1 MNPRFKGFKAIVS
14 SGILVI
20 AALFLW
26 AVGGRDE
33 AQGAKDPPA
42 GVISGTVTANRDY
55 ALSEASGNHIP
66 ALNAVRVRARDEER
80 KITYTVFTQKGHYQ
94 IYNLPPGKYEMSALQ
109 DGFDSKG
116 PSVELKAGDT
126 KTADVALTARPE
138 QLRSELVDF
147 DTLYPP
153 GPTRDYLMQNCMGC
167 HGFEH
172 IPWHRMGGGVG
183 RSPDVW
189 GAAVSRM
196 FNMDGTSP
204 VNHTGVP
211 QVNPAAIP
219 EEKRQEIAAYFSKI
233 FPEGMKRRDFK
244 LDDLP
249 LDEAA
254 LSKTIYIEYDLP
266 PAKGDRENPEISNHD
281 VWPSRFSPT
290 VYVAEMGLDSVQGM
304 DKTRIDYPGRYQTYL
319 LTNPDKG
326 HRVLGP
332 HGITQAKDGHVYTAN
347 IDESSIGE
355 LDPETGKVVNY
366 TTPTRSTPHTIRSDS
381 KGNVWFTEM
390 QGVSKVGK
398 LDAITK
404 KITEWDPS
412 PTDTNAHYY
421 GMTVDQKDR
430 VWAVGMTSHKIV
442 GYDPRSDK
450 WSVYATPTQ
459 PSGPRRPTVDSKG
472 KVWFSEH
479 IGQALGELDPDTGK
493 ITEYKDPFKLG
504 GGYECYADSHDNIWV
519 TLRSYGV
526 LARFDQKTKKYTYFP
541 EPFPDIMG
549 REHPGP
555 NGTRLGGLY
564 PPKIEQDADGTFW
577 YTGIRMTSLT
587 AFKPEGNVPNN
598 SQRAAK

>member
-14 SGILVI
+14 SGMLVI
-20 AALFLW
+20 AASFLL

-33 AQGAKDPPA
+33 AQGAKDAPT

-94 IYNLPPGKYEMSALQ
+94 IYNLPPGKYEMSGLQ

-116 PSVELKAGDT
+116 PTVELKAGDT
-126 KTADVALTARPE
+126 KTADVALTARPD

-355 LDPETGKVVNY
+355 LDPETGKSVNY

-442 GYDPRSDK
+442 GYDPKTDK

-549 REHPGP
+549 REHPGT

-577 YTGIRMTSLT
+577 YTGIRMTTLT
-587 AFKPEGNVPNN
+587 AFKPEGNVPKN

>member
-1 MNPRFKGFKAIVS
+1 MATRMRVLLSAGALVAAGLLFWVS
-14 SGILVI
+14 SGK
-20 AALFLW
+20 
-26 AVGGRDE
+26 
-33 AQGAKDPPA
+33 AQSKDAPTA
-42 GVISGTVTANRDY
+42 EISGTVTANRDY

-66 ALNAVRVRARDEER
+66 SLVAVRVRARDEER
-80 KITYTVFTQKGHYQ
+80 RITYTVFTQKGHYQ
-94 IYNLPPGKYEMSALQ
+94 IYNLPPGTYKMSALQ
-109 DGFDSKG
+109 DGFDSNG
-116 PSVELKAGDT
+116 PTVEIKSGEK
-126 KTADVALTARPE
+126 KTADVALVVRPDH
-138 QLRSELVDF
+138 LRSELVDF
-147 DTLYPP
+147 DTLFPP

-172 IPWHRMGGGVG
+172 IPWQRMGGGVG
-183 RSPDVW
+183 RTPEVW

-219 EEKRQEIAAYFSKI
+219 EAKREEIAAYFSKI
-233 FPEGMKRRDFK
+233 FPAGMKRRDFK
-244 LDDLP
+244 LDDLK

-254 LSKTIYIEYDLP
+254 LSRAIYIEYDLP
-266 PAKGDRENPEISNHD
+266 PVKEGPKSEYSEHD
-281 VWPSRFSPT
+281 VWPSKISNS
-290 VYVAEMGLDSVQGM
+290 VYVAQMGTDSVQAM
-304 DKTRIDYPGRYQTYL
+304 DRSRIDYPGRFQTFVL
-319 LTNPDKG
+319 PNPDEG

-332 HGITQAKDGHVYTAN
+332 HGITQAKDGHVYTAD
-347 IDESSIGE
+347 IDESGVTE
-355 LDPETGKVVNY
+355 LDPETGKAIY
-366 TTPTRSTPHTIRSDS
+366 YATPTRSTPHTIRSDS

-398 LDAITK
+398 LDAVTK

-442 GYDPRSDK
+442 GYDPKTDK

-479 IGQALGELDPDTGK
+479 IGQALGVLDPDTGK

-526 LARFDQKTKKYTYFP
+526 LARFDQKTKTYTYFP

-549 REHPGP
+549 RENPGP

-564 PPKIEQDADGTFW
+564 PPKIEEDGKGTFW
-577 YTGIRMTSLT
+577 YSGIRMTTLT

-598 SQRAAK
+598 SMAAAK

>member
-1 MNPRFKGFKAIVS
+1 MNTRIKAVLSAAGLASAGLLLWVAGGHAQAKGS
-14 SGILVI
+14 
-20 AALFLW
+20 AAYN
-26 AVGGRDE
+26 
-33 AQGAKDPPA
+33 
-42 GVISGTVTANRDY
+42 GVISGTITANRDY
-55 ALSEASGNHIP
+55 ALSEASGEHIP
-66 ALNAVRVRARDEER
+66 ALVAVRVRARDEAR
-80 KITYTVFTQKGHYQ
+80 KITYTVFTQKGQYH
-94 IYNLPPGKYEMSALQ
+94 IYNLPPGTYQMSALQ

-116 PSVELKAGDT
+116 PAVEIKGNET
-126 KTADVALTARPE
+126 KTADVALTARPD

-147 DTLYPP
+147 DHVFPP

-167 HGFEH
+167 HGYEH
-172 IPWHRMGGGVG
+172 IPWQRMGGGTG

-219 EEKRQEIAAYFSKI
+219 EAKREEIAAYFSKI
-233 FPEGMKRRDFK
+233 FPEGMKRRDLK
-244 LDDLP
+244 LDDLK

-254 LSKTIYIEYDLP
+254 LSKTIFIEYDLP
-266 PAKGDRENPEISNHD
+266 PVKEGVHSEYSEHD
-281 VWPSRFSPT
+281 TWPSRISNI
-290 VYVAEMGLDSVQGM
+290 VYVAQMGTDSVQAM
-304 DKTRIDYPGRYQTYL
+304 DRSRIDYPGRFQTFAL
-319 LTNPDKG
+319 PNPDEG

-332 HGITQAKDGHVYTAN
+332 HGITQAKDGHVYTAD
-347 IDESSIGE
+347 IDESGVTE
-355 LDPETGKVVNY
+355 LDPETGKSSFY
-366 TTPTRSTPHTIRSDS
+366 ATPTRSTPHTIRSDS

-398 LDAITK
+398 LDAVTK

-442 GYDPRSDK
+442 GYDPKTDK

-479 IGQALGELDPDTGK
+479 IGQALGVLDPDTGK

-504 GGYECYADSHDNIWV
+504 GGYECYADSSDNIWV

-526 LARFDQKTKKYTYFP
+526 LARFDQKTKTYTYFP

-564 PPKIEQDADGTFW
+564 PPKIEEGDKGTFW
-577 YTGIRMTSLT
+577 YSGIRMTTLT
-587 AFKPEGNVPNN
+587 EFKPEGNVPN
-598 SQRAAK
+598 SKMAASK

>member
-1 MNPRFKGFKAIVS
+1 MNTRFKAIVS
-14 SGILVI
+14 SGMLVI

-33 AQGAKDPPA
+33 AQGAKDAPS

-116 PSVELKAGDT
+116 PTVELKAGDT
-126 KTADVALTARPE
+126 KTADVALTARPD

-183 RSPDVW
+183 RSPEVW

-219 EEKRQEIAAYFSKI
+219 EAKREEIAAYFSKI
-233 FPEGMKRRDFK
+233 FPEGMKRRDLK
-244 LDDLP
+244 LDDLQ

-266 PAKGDRENPEISNHD
+266 PTKSDRENQEISNHD
-281 VWPSRFSPT
+281 VWPSRISPN
-290 VYVAEMGLDSVQGM
+290 VYVAEMGMDAVQSM
-304 DKTRIDYPGRYQTYL
+304 DKNRIDYPGRFQTFL
-319 LTNPDKG
+319 LPNPDKG

-332 HGITQAKDGHVYTAN
+332 HGIAQAKDGHVYTAN
-347 IDESSIGE
+347 IDQSSIGE
-355 LDPETGKVVNY
+355 LDPETGKAVNY
-366 TTPTRSTPHTIRSDS
+366 TTPTRSTPHTIRADS

-398 LDAITK
+398 LDAVTK

-412 PTDTNAHYY
+412 PADPNAHYY

-442 GYDPRSDK
+442 GYDPKTDK

-479 IGQALGELDPDTGK
+479 IGQALGMLDPDTGK

-577 YTGIRMTSLT
+577 YTGIRMTTLT

>member
-1 MNPRFKGFKAIVS
+1 MNTRIKAVLSAAGLASAGLLLWVAGGHAQAKGS
-14 SGILVI
+14 
-20 AALFLW
+20 AAYN
-26 AVGGRDE
+26 
-33 AQGAKDPPA
+33 

-55 ALSEASGNHIP
+55 ALSEASGEHIP
-66 ALNAVRVRARDEER
+66 ALVAVRVRARDEAR
-80 KITYTVFTQKGHYQ
+80 KITYTVFTQKGQYH
-94 IYNLPPGKYEMSALQ
+94 IYNLPPGTYQMSALQ

-116 PSVELKAGDT
+116 PAVEIKGNET
-126 KTADVALTARPE
+126 KTADVALTARPD

-147 DTLYPP
+147 DHVFPP
-153 GPTRDYLMQNCMGC
+153 SPTRDYLMQNCMGC
-167 HGFEH
+167 HGYEH
-172 IPWHRMGGGVG
+172 IPWQRMGGGTG
-183 RSPDVW
+183 RSPEVW

-244 LDDLP
+244 LDDLK

-254 LSKTIYIEYDLP
+254 LSKTIFIEYDLP
-266 PAKGDRENPEISNHD
+266 PVKEGPHSEYSEHD
-281 VWPSRFSPT
+281 TWPSRISNI
-290 VYVAEMGLDSVQGM
+290 VYVAQMGTDSVQAM
-304 DKTRIDYPGRYQTYL
+304 DRSRIDYPGRFQTFAL
-319 LTNPDKG
+319 PNPDEG

-332 HGITQAKDGHVYTAN
+332 HGITQAKDGHVYTAD
-347 IDESSIGE
+347 IDESGVTE
-355 LDPETGKVVNY
+355 LDPETGKSMFY
-366 TTPTRSTPHTIRSDS
+366 ATPTRSTPHTIRSDS

-398 LDAITK
+398 LDAVTK

-442 GYDPRSDK
+442 GYDPKTNK

-479 IGQALGELDPDTGK
+479 IGQALGVLDPDTGK

-504 GGYECYADSHDNIWV
+504 GGYECYADSSDNIWV

-526 LARFDQKTKKYTYFP
+526 LARFDQKTKTYTYFP

-564 PPKIEQDADGTFW
+564 PPKIEEGEKGTFW
-577 YTGIRMTSLT
+577 YSGIRMTTLT
-587 AFKPEGNVPNN
+587 EFKPEGNVPN
-598 SQRAAK
+598 SKMAASK

>member
-1 MNPRFKGFKAIVS
+1 MVTRMR
-14 SGILVI
+14 ILLSAGVLI
-20 AALFLW
+20 AAGLLFW
-26 AVGGRDE
+26 VASGN
-33 AQGAKDPPA
+33 AQSKDA
-42 GVISGTVTANRDY
+42 ATAEISGTVTANRDY

-66 ALNAVRVRARDEER
+66 ALVAVRVRARDAER
-80 KITYTVFTQKGHYQ
+80 HITYTVFTQKGHYQ
-94 IYNLPPGKYEMSALQ
+94 IYNLPPGSYQMSALQ
-109 DGFDSKG
+109 DGFDSNG
-116 PSVELKAGDT
+116 PTVEVKAGEK
-126 KTADVALTARPE
+126 KTADVALVVRPDK
-138 QLRSELVDF
+138 LRSELVDF
-147 DTLYPP
+147 DTLFPP
-153 GPTRDYLMQNCMGC
+153 GPTRDYLLQNCMGC
-167 HGFEH
+167 HGYEH
-172 IPWHRMGGGVG
+172 IPWQRMGGGVG
-183 RSPDVW
+183 RNPEVW

-219 EEKRQEIAAYFSKI
+219 EAKREEIAAYFSKI
-233 FPEGMKRRDFK
+233 FPEGMKRRDLK
-244 LDDLP
+244 LDDLK

-254 LSKTIYIEYDLP
+254 LSRAIYIEYDLP
-266 PAKGDRENPEISNHD
+266 PIKEGPKSEYSEHD
-281 VWPSRFSPT
+281 VWPSKISNS
-290 VYVAEMGLDSVQGM
+290 VYVAQMGTDSVQAM
-304 DKTRIDYPGRYQTYL
+304 DRSRIDYPGRFQTFVL
-319 LTNPDKG
+319 PNPDEG

-332 HGITQAKDGHVYTAN
+332 HGITQAKDGHVYTAD
-347 IDESSIGE
+347 IDESGVSE
-355 LDPETGKVVNY
+355 LDPETGKTIY
-366 TTPTRSTPHTIRSDS
+366 YATPTRSTPHTIRSDS

-390 QGVSKVGK
+390 QGVSKIGK
-398 LDAITK
+398 LDAVTK

-442 GYDPRSDK
+442 GYDPKTDK

-479 IGQALGELDPDTGK
+479 IGQALGVLDPDTGK

-526 LARFDQKTKKYTYFP
+526 LARFDQKTKTYTYFP

-549 REHPGP
+549 RENPGP

-564 PPKIEQDADGTFW
+564 PPKIEEDGKGTFW
-577 YTGIRMTSLT
+577 YSGIRMTTLT

-598 SQRAAK
+598 SMAAAK